1 MKKYE
6 AYKDS
11 GIEWIGE
18 IPKEW
23 SILRMKHYF
32 YMKGR
37 IGWQGLKAD
46 EFIED
51 GPYLVTGT
59 DFVNG
64 KVCWERCYHISE
76 ERFNEAPEIH
86 VQQGDLLITKDGT
99 VGKLALIEEKP
110 EKVSLNSHLLILRPV
125 KGEINNHFVYW
136 ALQSMIFKDYV
147 GFASSGSTM
156 ASLSQEKIGEFPLIL
171 PTLSEQQIIVSY
183 LDYKIGQI
191 DASVSAINSQIDDLK
206 AYRQS
211 IISETVTKGLKSD
224 VKMKDSGVEW
234 IGEIPEEWEFR
245 KIKTLLT
252 RDSDNIKVGPFGSS
266 LSGNDIEAEGNYWVY
281 NQRTILDNNFTTNN
295 SFVSDDKYQ
304 ELKSFSVYPGDILIT
319 TRGTIGK
326 VAIVPEGAKEGILHP
341 CVIRFKVDE
350 SMVNKQYLKYIF
362 NDCNIMSEQ
371 VKYGSNATTIEVIY
385 SYTLKDLKMPV
396 PSLSEQQAIATYLD
410 IKTSKIDSAIKSLE
424 AQRDD
429 LNAFKQSIISEAVT
443 GKIDV
448 RDWKPSIE

>member
-136 ALQSMIFKDYV
+136 ALQSVIFKDYV
-147 GFASSGSTM
+147 GLASSGSTM

-183 LDYKIGQI
+183 LDHKIGKI

-211 IISETVTKGLKSD
+211 IISETVTKGLNPD

-234 IGEIPEEWEFR
+234 IGEIPEMW
-245 KIKTLLT
+245 KCTKLGWLYP
-252 RDSDNIKVGPFGSS
+252 NMGS
-266 LSGNDIEAEGNYWVY
+266 GTTPD
-281 NQRTILDNNFTTNN
+281 TNN
-295 SFVSDDKYQ
+295 LNYYSEGGYNWLQTGDLNDGVITDTSKHIT
-304 ELKSFSVYPGDILIT
+304 ELAVNERGMRIYPSGSVVVAMYGA
-319 TRGTIGK
+319 TIGK
-326 VAIVPEGAKEGILHP
+326 VGLLSIDTTTNQACCVLPITENIYNRYTFYVMQSSKMSLISKSVGGGQPNISQTIIKEHKI
-341 CVIRFKVDE
+341 
-350 SMVNKQYLKYIF
+350 
-362 NDCNIMSEQ
+362 
-371 VKYGSNATTIEVIY
+371 
-385 SYTLKDLKMPV
+385 PV
-396 PSLSEQQAIATYLD
+396 PPLHEQQAIASYLD
-410 IKTSKIDSAIKSLE
+410 SKTSKIDSVIKSLE
-424 AQRDD
+424 VQLND
-429 LNAFKQSIISEAVT
+429 LNALKQSIISEAVT
-443 GKIDV
+443 GKIDL
-448 RDWKPSIE
+448 REWKQSVEQ

>member
-191 DASVSAINSQIDDLK
+191 DASISAINSQIDDLK

-211 IISETVTKGLKSD
+211 IISETVTKGLNSD

-234 IGEIPEEWEFR
+234 IGEIPEEWE
-245 KIKTLLT
+245 
-252 RDSDNIKVGPFGSS
+252 V
-266 LSGNDIEAEGNYWVY
+266 
-281 NQRTILDNNFTTNN
+281 
-295 SFVSDDKYQ
+295 
-304 ELKSFSVYPGDILIT
+304 LK
-319 TRGTIGK
+319 
-326 VAIVPEGAKEGILHP
+326 E
-341 CVIRFKVDE
+341 
-350 SMVNKQYLKYIF
+350 KYIF
-362 NDCNIMSEQ
+362 DNLDYLRKPISSENRERNNPIYDYYGASGVIDKIDYYNVDDKVLLIGEDGANLVMRNLPLVYKAEGKFWVNNHAHILKPKDNIDYEYMFYTME
-371 VKYGSNATTIEVIY
+371 AAD
-385 SYTLKDLKMPV
+385 YTLFITGAAQPKLSQESLSRIQYPV
-396 PSLSEQQAIATYLD
+396 PPFPEQQAIATYLD

-429 LNAFKQSIISEAVT
+429 LNAFKQAIISEAVT
-443 GKIDV
+443 GKIDL
-448 RDWKPSIE
+448 REWKQSVE

>member
-11 GIEWIGE
+11 GIEWIGD
-18 IPKEW
+18 IPKGW
-23 SILRMKHYF
+23 SVLRMKHYF

-136 ALQSMIFKDYV
+136 ALQSVIFKDYV
-147 GFASSGSTM
+147 GLASSGSTM

-183 LDYKIGQI
+183 LDHKIGKI

-211 IISETVTKGLKSD
+211 IISETVTKGLNPD
-224 VKMKDSGVEW
+224 VKMKDSPIDAPIHG
-234 IGEIPEEWEFR
+234 
-245 KIKTLLT
+245 
-252 RDSDNIKVGPFGSS
+252 
-266 LSGNDIEAEGNYWVY
+266 
-281 NQRTILDNNFTTNN
+281 
-295 SFVSDDKYQ
+295 
-304 ELKSFSVYPGDILIT
+304 
-319 TRGTIGK
+319 
-326 VAIVPEGAKEGILHP
+326 
-341 CVIRFKVDE
+341 
-350 SMVNKQYLKYIF
+350 
-362 NDCNIMSEQ
+362 
-371 VKYGSNATTIEVIY
+371 
-385 SYTLKDLKMPV
+385 V
-396 PSLSEQQAIATYLD
+396 PS
-410 IKTSKIDSAIKSLE
+410 
-424 AQRDD
+424 
-429 LNAFKQSIISEAVT
+429 
-443 GKIDV
+443 
-448 RDWKPSIE
+448 

>member
-125 KGEINNHFVYW
+125 KGEIINHFVYW
-136 ALQSMIFKDYV
+136 ALQSVIFKDYV
-147 GFASSGSTM
+147 GLASSGSTM

-191 DASVSAINSQIDDLK
+191 DASISAINSQIDDLK

-211 IISETVTKGLKSD
+211 IISETVTKGLNSD

-234 IGEIPEEWEFR
+234 IGEIPEEWE
-245 KIKTLLT
+245 
-252 RDSDNIKVGPFGSS
+252 V
-266 LSGNDIEAEGNYWVY
+266 
-281 NQRTILDNNFTTNN
+281 
-295 SFVSDDKYQ
+295 
-304 ELKSFSVYPGDILIT
+304 LK
-319 TRGTIGK
+319 
-326 VAIVPEGAKEGILHP
+326 E
-341 CVIRFKVDE
+341 
-350 SMVNKQYLKYIF
+350 KYIF
-362 NDCNIMSEQ
+362 DNLDYLRKPISSENRERNNPIYDYYGASGVIDKIDYYNVDDKVLLIGEDGANLVMRNLPLVYKAEGKFWVNNHAHILKPKDNIDYEYMFYTME
-371 VKYGSNATTIEVIY
+371 AAD
-385 SYTLKDLKMPV
+385 YTLFITGAAQPKLSQESLSRIQYPV
-396 PSLSEQQAIATYLD
+396 PPFPEQQAIATYLD

-429 LNAFKQSIISEAVT
+429 LNAFKQAIISEAVT
-443 GKIDV
+443 GKIDL
-448 RDWKPSIE
+448 REWKQSVEQ

>member
-11 GIEWIGE
+11 GIEWIGD
-18 IPKEW
+18 IPKGW
-23 SILRMKHYF
+23 SVLRMKHYF

-136 ALQSMIFKDYV
+136 ALQSVIFKDYV
-147 GFASSGSTM
+147 GLASSGSTM

-183 LDYKIGQI
+183 LDHKIGKI

-211 IISETVTKGLKSD
+211 IISETVTKGLNPD

-234 IGEIPEEWEFR
+234 IGEIPEMW
-245 KIKTLLT
+245 KCTKLGWLYP
-252 RDSDNIKVGPFGSS
+252 NMGS
-266 LSGNDIEAEGNYWVY
+266 GTTPD
-281 NQRTILDNNFTTNN
+281 TNN
-295 SFVSDDKYQ
+295 LNYYSEGGYNWLQTGDLNDGVITDTSKHIT
-304 ELKSFSVYPGDILIT
+304 ELAVNERGMRIYPSGSVVVAMYGA
-319 TRGTIGK
+319 TIGK
-326 VAIVPEGAKEGILHP
+326 VGLLSIDTTTNQACCVLPITGNIYNRYTFYVMQSSKMSLISKSVGGGQPNISQTIIKEHKI
-341 CVIRFKVDE
+341 
-350 SMVNKQYLKYIF
+350 
-362 NDCNIMSEQ
+362 
-371 VKYGSNATTIEVIY
+371 
-385 SYTLKDLKMPV
+385 PV
-396 PSLSEQQAIATYLD
+396 PPLHEQQAIASYLD
-410 IKTSKIDSAIKSLE
+410 SKTSKIDSVIKSLE
-424 AQRDD
+424 VQLND
-429 LNAFKQSIISEAVT
+429 LNALKQSIISEAVT
-443 GKIDV
+443 GKIDL
-448 RDWKPSIE
+448 REWKQSVEQ